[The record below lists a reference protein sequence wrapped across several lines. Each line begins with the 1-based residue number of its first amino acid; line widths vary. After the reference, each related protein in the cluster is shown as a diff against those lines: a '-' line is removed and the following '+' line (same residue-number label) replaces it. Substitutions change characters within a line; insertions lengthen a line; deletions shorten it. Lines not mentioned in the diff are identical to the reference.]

1 LPLDEAS
8 AAPAPRLRRILLVD
22 DERSSAE
29 VLALILAG
37 EGYQVTLAPDARQA
51 LERMNE
57 ATPDLLVCDFMMP
70 GMNGADLVK
79 AVRQLPGYERLPV
92 ILISG
97 APEAALRRYAVQYEA
112 FLRKPFGLEEFL
124 QTLHR
129 VRPAAGDES
138 LVAR

>member
-1 LPLDEAS
+1 MSADEAG
-8 AAPAPRLRRILLVD
+8 AARAKRILLVD
-22 DERSSAE
+22 DELSSAE

-51 LERMNE
+51 LARLGE
-57 ATPDLLVCDFMMP
+57 AAPDLLVSDFMMP

-79 AVRQLPGYERLPV
+79 AVRQLAGYESLPV

-97 APEAALRRYAVQYEA
+97 APEAALRRYQVDYDA

-124 QTLHR
+124 QTLNR
-129 VRPAAGDES
+129 VGSE
-138 LVAR
+138 

>member
-1 LPLDEAS
+1 MSLDEAT
-8 AAPAPRLRRILLVD
+8 AAPPSRGKRILLVD
-22 DERSSAE
+22 DELSSAE

-51 LERMNE
+51 LARLGE
-57 ATPDLLVCDFMMP
+57 AEPDLLVSDFMMP

-79 AVRQLPGYERLPV
+79 AVRQLPGYETLPV

-97 APEAALRRYAVQYEA
+97 APEAALRRYKVEYEA

-124 QTLHR
+124 QTLQR
-129 VRPAAGDES
+129 VGASSA
-138 LVAR
+138 